1 MLSTMLKGEKIM
13 TRVPFLALAPLA
25 LLAACGSSV
34 DPDAV
39 LETVR
44 ATEQAQLQALAAKD
58 LRGAVRN
65 YAEDAI
71 VVTPGRAPAADGEAI
86 AAAFDELLTDPNFK
100 IEVTPGPGWASGSGD
115 LAVTT
120 STGRITTTDA
130 ASGEPVTVA
139 IGNQT
144 VWRKPTSKPW
154 TIVSEYNVALPG
166 EAEAAE

>member
-1 MLSTMLKGEKIM
+1 MM
-13 TRVPFLALAPLA
+13 RAPFLALAPLS
-25 LLAACGSSV
+25 LLAACGSSA

-44 ATEQAQLQALAAKD
+44 ANEQAQLQAMAGKD

-65 YAEDAI
+65 YAENAI
-71 VVTPGRAPAADGEAI
+71 VVTPGRAAATDGEAI
-86 AAAFDELLTDPNFK
+86 ATAFDELLTDTNFK
-100 IEVTPGPGWASGSGD
+100 IEVSPGAGWASESGD

-130 ASGEPVTVA
+130 ASGEPVTMA

-144 VWRKPTSKPW
+144 VWRKPTGKPW

-166 EAEAAE
+166 EVEAVE